1 MKKWEKPRLIML
13 ARSEPQESI
22 LTVCKTPHEIQGVG
36 AESAFNA
43 CFRPE
48 CISCSQTPDS

>member
-1 MKKWEKPRLIML
+1 MKTWEKPTLIVL
-13 ARSEPQESI
+13 VRSEPQESI
-22 LTVCKTPHEIQGVG
+22 LTVCKTPAEIQGVG

-48 CISCSQTPDS
+48 CSACSETPDS